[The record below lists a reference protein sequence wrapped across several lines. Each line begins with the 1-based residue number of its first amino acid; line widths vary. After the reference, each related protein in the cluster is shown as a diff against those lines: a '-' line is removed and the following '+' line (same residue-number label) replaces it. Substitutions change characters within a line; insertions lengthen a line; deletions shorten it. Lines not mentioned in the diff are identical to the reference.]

1 MTKRSNR
8 PLRSEQAGRIEE
20 ANLQALKRA
29 ADAGWSDI
37 EAGLYTDVNDDR
49 LEDFVARLGAREASA
64 KYLAPDAST
73 KSIPSEPSKG
83 IPAKVVSEGRYTDA
97 EDDELEAFVGKIGLP
112 DSATIGTLIGKSS
125 ETP

>member
-1 MTKRSNR
+1 MTKQSNR
-8 PLRSEQAGRIEE
+8 PLRSEQAGRIDETK
-20 ANLQALKRA
+20 LQALKQA
-29 ADAGWSDI
+29 ANEGWSDI
-37 EAGLYTDVNDDR
+37 EAGLYTDVDDDR

-97 EDDELEAFVGKIGLP
+97 EDDELEAFGGKIGLP
-112 DSATIGTLIGKSS
+112 DSATVGTLIGKSS